1 MTKFVQEIQGQ
12 HEAEGAWTFRM
23 DGNGKRT
30 LVGRFV
36 GSPKTISAAAIS
48 LVPGSGATVPEEWP
62 SPDGF
67 VWTLSGVEATHE
79 SPVEAVLT
87 LTFSLDRA
95 EGGSGSGGG
104 SADLADPVEV
114 ADFQNIEK
122 PLTSAPFWTFS
133 SESAQKKAQAA
144 KIAQL
149 YIDAE
154 TVDKAEELLKTECG
168 KLGIDDA
175 GMEVVRKFIEK
186 RLAGIEA
193 YYYPAPTLSITEESL
208 DAPDGFGQHVAK
220 IVASPGMNKIP
231 VPDNFKWLGAGDRLT
246 YSGGVFTR
254 ERSYIGAN
262 AWDRDLYEEA
272 T

>member
-1 MTKFVQEIQGQ
+1 MTKIVQEIQGQ
-12 HEAEGAWTFRM
+12 REAEGAWTFRM

-79 SPVEAVLT
+79 SPVEAILT

-122 PLTSAPFWTFS
+122 PLTSAPFWKFN
-133 SESAQKKAQAA
+133 SENAHKKGLAA

-154 TVDKAEELLKTECG
+154 TVEKAEEILTKECASY
-168 KLGIDDA
+168 GIDT
-175 GMEVVRKFIEK
+175 EPIRKFIEK

-208 DAPDGFGQHVAK
+208 DAPDDFGQHVAK

>member
-1 MTKFVQEIQGQ
+1 MTKIVQEIQGLR
-12 HEAEGAWTFRM
+12 EAEGAWTFRM
-23 DGNGKRT
+23 DENGNKT

-36 GSPKTISAAAIS
+36 GSPTTISEAAIS
-48 LVPGSGATVPEEWP
+48 LVPGSSAVVPAGWP
-62 SPDGF
+62 SPDGYAW
-67 VWTLSGVEATHE
+67 VLSAAEATHE
-79 SPVEAVLT
+79 SPIEAVLT
-87 LTFSLDRA
+87 LTFSIKR
-95 EGGSGSGGG
+95 SGSDDENGDAVLG
-104 SADLADPVEV
+104 ADTEV

-186 RLAGIEA
+186 RLAGVEA
-193 YYYPAPTLSITEESL
+193 YYYPAPTLSRTEESTT
-208 DAPDGFGQHVAK
+208 APNDFGQEVAK
-220 IVASPGMNKIP
+220 IVASPSMKNIP
-231 VPDNFKWLGAGDRLT
+231 VPEGFEWLGAGDRLT

>member
-1 MTKFVQEIQGQ
+1 MTKIVQEIQGQ
-12 HEAEGAWTFRM
+12 REAEGAWTFRM
-23 DGNGKRT
+23 DGNGNKT
-30 LVGRFV
+30 LVGRFI
-36 GSPKTISAAAIS
+36 GSPKTISEAAIS
-48 LVPGSGATVPEEWP
+48 LVPGSSAVVPAEWP
-62 SPDGF
+62 SPEGY

-79 SPVEAVLT
+79 SPVEAILT

-95 EGGSGSGGG
+95 GGSSGIG
-104 SADLADPVEV
+104 SAGLADPVEV

-122 PLTSAPFWTFS
+122 PLTSAPFWSFN
-133 SESAQKKAQAA
+133 SEGAHKKAQAA

-154 TVDKAEELLKTECG
+154 TVDKADELLEKECG
-168 KLGIDDA
+168 KLNIDA
-175 GMEVVRKFIEK
+175 SGMEVIRKFIEK

-193 YYYPAPTLSITEESL
+193 YYYPAPTLSRTEESTT
-208 DAPDGFGQHVAK
+208 APNDFGQEMAK
-220 IVASPGMNKIP
+220 IVASPKMENIP
-231 VPDNFKWLGAGDRLT
+231 VPEGFKWLGAGDRLT